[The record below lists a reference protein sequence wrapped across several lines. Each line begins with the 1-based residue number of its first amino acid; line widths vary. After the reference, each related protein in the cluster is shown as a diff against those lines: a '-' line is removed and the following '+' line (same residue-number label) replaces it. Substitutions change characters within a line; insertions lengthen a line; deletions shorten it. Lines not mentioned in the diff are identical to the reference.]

1 MEFPSWHL
9 QTPRF
14 ATPSLQTGPPSYRT
28 EAGYNLLLKPSG
40 ARWWRL
46 DYRYSGKR
54 KTLSM
59 GVYPDVSLKGARTRR
74 DEARKLLAADV
85 DPGENR
91 KALKAL
97 KATKI
102 EQGSNSFEVVAREWF
117 AKYSPGYAKGHADKI
132 IRRLERDMFPW
143 IGSRPIAE
151 ITAPELL
158 QSLRR
163 IEARGFLCVAYCK

>member
-1 MEFPSWHL
+1 MELPSWHL

-28 EAGYNLLLKPSG
+28 EAGYNLLLKPNG

-46 DYRYSGKR
+46 DCRYGGKR

-59 GVYPDVSLKGARTRR
+59 GVYPDVSLKEARTRR

-91 KALKAL
+91 KALKA
-97 KATKI
+97 TKI
-102 EQGSNSFEVVAREWF
+102 EQGSNSFEVVE
-117 AKYSPGYAKGHADKI
+117 SPRFSW
-132 IRRLERDMFPW
+132 RRFCLSQVTFSACSASCR
-143 IGSRPIAE
+143 
-151 ITAPELL
+151 
-158 QSLRR
+158 
-163 IEARGFLCVAYCK
+163 